1 MIAITRSLR
10 TAPSI
15 AETRSGT
22 AEERWSPAAAAAF
35 VLASSLALWAVIIIA
50 IRLALG

>member
-1 MIAITRSLR
+1 MIAITRTLP

-15 AETRSGT
+15 AETRSRT

-35 VLASSLALWAVIIIA
+35 VLASSLALWALIIIA
-50 IRLALG
+50 IRAAVG